1 MQIILPT
8 IIIIIAYL
16 IGSISSSVII
26 CKIAKKPDPRTQG
39 SGNAGATNVLRF
51 AGKKIAIFT
60 LISDMLK
67 GTIAVLIGR
76 LLGLEGLILGLVA
89 IAVILGHIYPIFF
102 KFKGG
107 KGIATGLGVMFALSP
122 ALGIMAVLTWIVIAS
137 IFRYS
142 SLAALV
148 TFSLAPIY
156 TIFLASHTYFIP
168 LAMITALVIWRHRKN
183 ILRLKIGTENKIGEK
198 TDVT

>member
-1 MQIILPT
+1 MNVLLPA

-16 IGSISSSVII
+16 IGSISSSIII

-39 SGNAGATNVLRF
+39 SGNPGATNVLRF
-51 AGKKIAIFT
+51 AGKKIAIIT

-76 LLGLEGLILGLVA
+76 LFGLEGIVLGLVA

-107 KGIATGLGVMFALSP
+107 KGMATGIGIMFALSP

-142 SLAALV
+142 SLASLV

-156 TIFLASHTYFIP
+156 TIFLASPMYFIP
-168 LAMITALVIWRHRKN
+168 LAMIAAFGIWRHREN
-183 ILRLKIGTENKIGEK
+183 LLRLKIGTESKIGEK
-198 TDVT
+198 I